1 MTEFTKFKQELLL
14 NPKVLKEY
22 EARQIEFAIAK
33 ALIKA
38 RLDAQMTQTEVAG
51 RMKTSQ
57 SQVARMESGHHI
69 PSFSSV
75 QKYAKAVNRIIHV
88 PINP

>member
-1 MTEFTKFKQELLL
+1 MTQFKKFKQELLL

-22 EARQIEFAIAK
+22 EARQIEFAVAR

-38 RLDAQMTQTEVAG
+38 RFEAKMTQAEVAG
-51 RMKTSQ
+51 KMKTSQ

-75 QKYAKAVNRIIHV
+75 KRYAKAVNRIIQV